1 MKTIVVK
8 KFGSIISD
16 KETGNALL
24 EELKQGLKENDEII
38 LDLEG
43 VISMATFC
51 SKQVFGSLYLEL
63 GADSFFYKIKFKN
76 ATNDVLA
83 IIKIGIQSA
92 LEEFEKK

>member
-1 MKTIVVK
+1 MKTIIVK
-8 KFGSIISD
+8 NFGSIISD
-16 KETGNALL
+16 KETGYSLL
-24 EELKQGLKENDEII
+24 EELKKSLKGSDEII

-63 GADSFFYKIKFKN
+63 GAEMFFSKIKFKN

-92 LEEFEKK
+92 LEEFDKK

>member
-1 MKTIVVK
+1 MKTIIVK
-8 KFGSIISD
+8 NFGSIIRD
-16 KETGNALL
+16 KETGYSLL
-24 EELKQGLKENDEII
+24 EELKKSLKGSDEII

-63 GADSFFYKIKFKN
+63 GAEMCFSKIKFKN

-92 LEEFEKK
+92 LEVFDKK